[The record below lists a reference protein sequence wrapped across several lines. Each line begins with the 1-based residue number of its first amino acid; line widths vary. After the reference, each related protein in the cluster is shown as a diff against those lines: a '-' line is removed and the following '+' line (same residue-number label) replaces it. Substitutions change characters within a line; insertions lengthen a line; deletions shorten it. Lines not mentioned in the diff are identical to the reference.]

1 MSRNFTSDQQLTD
14 SLYFSDATAF
24 EELYHRYWFSL
35 YNYSLK
41 KLQSPEDAKRI
52 VRDIFVD
59 LWKKR
64 ELWPLDF
71 SVSQFFYT
79 EVRKAVIRTIN
90 QKLIDDNKIAE
101 ELILDFSTEGLLQ
114 ATLPVRTNPAYSVIN
129 NNSQSI
135 KNKAKRSSSI
145 FNIKWLRHGLVAKFN

>member
-14 SLYFSDATAF
+14 RLYFSDATAF

-35 YNYSLK
+35 YNYSFK
-41 KLQSPEDAKRI
+41 KLQSSEDAKKV
-52 VRDIFVD
+52 VRDIFVE

-71 SVSQFFYT
+71 SVSQFFYS
-79 EVRKAVIRTIN
+79 EVRKAVISMIN

-101 ELILDFSTEGLLQ
+101 ELILDFSTQGLLQ
-114 ATLPVRTNPAYSVIN
+114 AKLPVRNQVHSTITNGRQSIN
-129 NNSQSI
+129 N
-135 KNKAKRSSSI
+135 KEKKFSSI
-145 FNIKWLRHGLVAKFN
+145 FNIKWLRHGIVAKLN